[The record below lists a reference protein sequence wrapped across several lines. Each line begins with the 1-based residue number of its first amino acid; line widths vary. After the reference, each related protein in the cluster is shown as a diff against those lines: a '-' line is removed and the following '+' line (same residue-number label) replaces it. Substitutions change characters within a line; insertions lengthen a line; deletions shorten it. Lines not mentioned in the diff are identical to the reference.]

1 MSALWTAPEIAKAVN
16 GTTTGTWSVNGVSID
31 SRTVAQGDLFIAL
44 AGPTHDGHDHVGSAL
59 AAGAAA
65 SLVHR
70 EPKAFSASL
79 HDKLLTVKDT
89 FTALNDLGRVARA
102 RTNAKI
108 AAVTGSVGKT
118 GTKEALKLAFGA
130 LGSTHATLG
139 NLNNHWG
146 VPLSLARMPRDSAYG
161 VFEIGMN
168 HPGEIAPLSKLVAPH
183 VSIVTAVAAVHL
195 EFFDSVA
202 GIADEKASIAAGLV
216 NGGSAVL
223 PADNEHFDRLV
234 AQTRGHGCTN
244 IISFGADGDAQ
255 ARLVGAAFNP
265 KGMQIAADILGQRI
279 TYDLAVTGKQWA
291 INTLAVLAAV
301 KTLGGDVMEAAAA
314 LSHLTAGKGR
324 GVRSSIALPGGTFTL
339 IDESYNA
346 SPVSVKAMAE
356 TMAQIKANT
365 TSRLIFVLGDML
377 ELGAQAPA
385 LHAELATVL
394 LKSGAD
400 GVFTAGPLMEHLHD
414 ALPRDKRGGHAKDA
428 ASLAPLVTAV
438 VKPGDLVAV
447 KGSNG
452 SRMSVVVDALAT
464 LTNAM
469 PKAANGS

>member
-1 MSALWTAPEIAKAVN
+1 MSALWTASEIAKATS
-16 GTTTGTWSVNGVSID
+16 GTTKGAWTVNGVSID
-31 SRTVAQGDLFIAL
+31 SRTITRNDLFVAL
-44 AGPTHDGHDHVGSAL
+44 QGPTHDGHDHVGSAL

-70 EPKAFSASL
+70 EPKAFSAIQQ
-79 HDKLLTVKDT
+79 DKLLTVKDT
-89 FTALNDLGRVARA
+89 FTALNDLGRAGRA
-102 RTNAKI
+102 RSKAKI

-130 LGSTHATLG
+130 LGETHATLG

-146 VPLSLARMPRDSAYG
+146 VPLSLSRMPKESAYG

-168 HPGEIAPLSKLVAPH
+168 HPGEIAPLAKLVSPH
-183 VSIVTAVAAVHL
+183 VSIVTSVAAVHL

-202 GIADEKASIAAGLV
+202 DIADEKASIAAGLV
-216 NGGSAVL
+216 SGGIAVL
-223 PADNEHFDRLV
+223 PADNEYFDRLV
-234 AQTRGHGCTN
+234 AQTRGHGYKN
-244 IISFGADGDAQ
+244 IISFGADGEAQ

-301 KTLGGDVMEAAAA
+301 KALGGDVMEAAAA
-314 LSHLTAGKGR
+314 LSQLTASKGR
-324 GVRSSIALPGGTFTL
+324 GVRSTIILPGGSFTL

-346 SPVSVKAMAE
+346 SPVSVKAMAD
-356 TMAQIKANT
+356 TVGQIKANT
-365 TSRLIFVLGDML
+365 KSRLIFVLGDML
-377 ELGAQAPA
+377 ELGAQGPV
-385 LHAELATVL
+385 LHAELATAL

-400 GVFTAGPLMEHLHD
+400 SVFTAGPLMEHLHD

-428 ASLAPLVTAV
+428 ASLVPLVTAA

-452 SRMSVVVDALAT
+452 SRMNVVVDALAA
-464 LTNAM
+464 LNHAM